1 MKQYCVNYIKK
12 IRTFRSK
19 KNNFEYNPWFF
30 LALGKYVE
38 TKNNRRS
45 DKRKRKRLRGCDSNI
60 PKKAISCFWSGID
73 IFFYWNI
80 SIVITFWS
88 NVVSIICKKKIRT
101 FPSQKYWILFGH
113 RASFKRLT
121 QLITCSKQHNQKPET
136 HVCFLF

>member
-1 MKQYCVNYIKK
+1 MVLVRHLIFFLFKYSYSNKFLKQYCVNYIKK

-73 IFFYWNI
+73 IFFFTGIFLLLSLFEAMLCQLYVKRKFVHFRLKNI
-80 SIVITFWS
+80 EFCSDTGP
-88 NVVSIICKKKIRT
+88 
-101 FPSQKYWILFGH
+101 PSKD
-113 RASFKRLT
+113 
-121 QLITCSKQHNQKPET
+121 
-136 HVCFLF
+136 